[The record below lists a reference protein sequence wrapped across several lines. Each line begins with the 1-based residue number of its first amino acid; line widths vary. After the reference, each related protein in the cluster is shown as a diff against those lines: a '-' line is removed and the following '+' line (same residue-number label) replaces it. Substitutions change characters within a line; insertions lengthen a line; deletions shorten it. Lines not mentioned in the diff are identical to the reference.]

1 MTYFP
6 FQSLWHFRTL
16 ENCALE
22 IPKLWI
28 EVYSTSGTCLIF
40 DRVAEL
46 FQVKKKNNKWNNY
59 YAPISSC
66 SSTFV

>member
-46 FQVKKKNNKWNNY
+46 FQVKKKKQQME
-59 YAPISSC
+59 
-66 SSTFV
+66 